1 MCRILNQSFI
11 TSEQEQSEAARSFN
25 RMSMDFLREQ
35 IRFSKTGVYSVDDAN
50 LAKQNVY
57 SQPEVMRYYM
67 VGLLLSYFLWPNHFQ
82 ILSFF
87 NTYIGQMPNIRSYLE
102 IAPGHGLFTVE
113 VMRRFPKL
121 KPTLL
126 DISETSLRVTGQVL
140 AAFGVDASQYQLI
153 NGDFMTVPVDGYN
166 FDFISMGE
174 VLEHVNDPKKFL
186 EQAACLLASRGTI
199 FMSSCA
205 NCPAID
211 HVYHFRN
218 ADEIRS
224 LIKSAGLSIVSE
236 RSLIIENVPLE
247 GCYKDLIPLN
257 YCAILKKESSKTG

>member
-1 MCRILNQSFI
+1 LKKIEN
-11 TSEQEQSEAARSFN
+11 
-25 RMSMDFLREQ
+25 
-35 IRFSKTGVYSVDDAN
+35 
-50 LAKQNVY
+50 
-57 SQPEVMRYYM
+57 
-67 VGLLLSYFLWPNHFQ
+67 
-82 ILSFF
+82 
-87 NTYIGQMPNIRSYLE
+87 YLE

-113 VMRRFPKL
+113 VMLKFPEIKA
-121 KPTLL
+121 TLL

-140 AAFGVDASQYQLI
+140 AAFGVDTSQYRLI
-153 NGDFMTVPVDGYN
+153 NGDFMTVPVDGHN

-186 EQAACLLASRGTI
+186 DQAFCLLSSQGTI
-199 FMSSCA
+199 FMSTCA

-224 LIKSAGLSIVSE
+224 LIKNAGFSIVSE
-236 RSLIIENVPLE
+236 RSLIIENVPPE

-257 YCAILKKESSKTG
+257 YCAILKKESDKTI